1 MRTTLPQRFSPDQH
15 QRGGAAAMAT
25 WAQVEV
31 DLPAVAA
38 TMRAYLDQI
47 AVVLRPG
54 SVDNADLC
62 LRSFATYLLGHH
74 REVTCVRDIARTHI
88 EGYKPWLAARPG
100 QNKPAASPA
109 TIAHRLGTLRMFFLR
124 IEEWAWPDAPPRVP
138 MFPGDVPKQRHALP
152 KALDDHAAAA
162 LLKAA
167 QADRRA
173 RRGDGGVHRCASHR
187 PDRRRHRRATP
198 TGCTSRSA
206 SCTRTAT
213 CGAWSSWSPP
223 TGPRTSAHQLLL
235 PRERGTAQDRHS
247 VTRMIN
253 RAGAAAGLG
262 HRCATPWPPKPSTA

>member
-1 MRTTLPQRFSPDQH
+1 MSTTLPQRFSPDQH

-162 LLKAA
+162 
-167 QADRRA
+167 DRRP
-173 RRGDGGVHRCASHR
+173 G
-187 PDRRRHRRATP
+187 
-198 TGCTSRSA
+198 
-206 SCTRTAT
+206 
-213 CGAWSSWSPP
+213 
-223 TGPRTSAHQLLL
+223 
-235 PRERGTAQDRHS
+235 
-247 VTRMIN
+247 
-253 RAGAAAGLG
+253 
-262 HRCATPWPPKPSTA
+262 